1 MKNTTFKKTQLA
13 TSMALL
19 LGSTLAFST
28 YAQEVERPET
38 QTSETA
44 ASDNSVPNEVEVIQV
59 SGIRGSMI
67 RSMDLKRSSS
77 GVVDAISAE
86 ELGKFPDTNLAESL
100 QRITGVTISRSNGEG
115 SQITVRG
122 FGPEFNLVTLNGRQM
137 PGTGF
142 TRSFNLENLSS
153 EGVSTLELHKTA
165 RAENP
170 SGGLGATVNII
181 TMKPLSRPGQQAS
194 FSAKGIYDTSNVEGD
209 DVTPEIAGV
218 YSNTF
223 VDDMFGF
230 GVSFSHQERDFQQQA
245 ASVQGWVLQEN
256 ADLPDL
262 DAANVVD
269 NRTNITDA
277 AFFAKDMN
285 YSIND
290 VQRERSNGQVTFQFR
305 PVDNFTATVDY
316 TATRATTGTNTV
328 GWGIWNNFGSN
339 INAYELDA
347 NGTAVYADI
356 SGDDASFTA
365 SRNTTRVDAR
375 SLGVNLDW
383 ELNDDWFFTLDYHD
397 SYNETDNGYDEG
409 LGSSGQIILGSD
421 QLISKVFDY
430 REGEIPQVYVNW
442 NNGTNEINPGE
453 IDSNFSQ
460 FIYSPGRSDIEQLQL
475 DGTWF
480 NSAFD
485 IPLVKIDFGIA
496 RTEQSLTGFTAWS
509 GLRGGPGFNPSFTE
523 IFPDDMF
530 VRNDTSGFLDAFSG
544 GGASMNPGYYYTF
557 DFDEAIARQ
566 LAYLTADVVGESNAY
581 SIDPYFS
588 GDPSV
593 SNVEETTD
601 AIYVQTEWE
610 FEVSDYYVQVNAGLR
625 YEETEVPS
633 AAEVRVPT
641 QVNWVAASEW
651 ITQFEADL
659 QLQDFTG
666 EYDVLL
672 PMLDIKVDVT
682 DDVVARFSWGK
693 SITRAPIGLLQ
704 GGRSFS
710 GSPKIGSR
718 TATEGN
724 TSLLPYESTNL
735 DLSFEWY
742 YNEASYAS
750 VGLFKKSV
758 KNYIDYSASEET
770 FEGLNDI
777 YQGPRWNEA
786 VSALEAAGVQATD
799 SAIYGYF
806 VDNGYADADGVV
818 TPNAD
823 DPLITWRVTK
833 PRNLSDTRT
842 VEGIELAVQHTFGD
856 TGFGV
861 GANATLVDGDVK
873 YDPYDLSSEQ
883 NPLVG
888 ISDSANFQVFYEKE
902 GLSVKVTYAWRSDYV
917 VGIGQ
922 AQGSA
927 DNPATQFDTYG
938 QVDASVNYDVNENL
952 TVFLEGVNINDETE
966 QGYGRFE
973 EQFLF
978 ARQYGPR
985 YTFGARYTF

>member
-19 LGSTLAFST
+19 MGASIALPT
-28 YAQEVERPET
+28 YAQEADAELQPEG
-38 QTSETA
+38 
-44 ASDNSVPNEVEVIQV
+44 EVEVIQV

-86 ELGKFPDTNLAESL
+86 ELGKFPDTNLAEAL

-153 EGVSTLELHKTA
+153 EGVNTLELHKTA

-181 TMKPLSRPGQQAS
+181 TMKPLARPGQQAS

-223 VDDMFGF
+223 ADDRFGF
-230 GVSFSHQERDFQQQA
+230 GVSFSHQERDFQQQSA
-245 ASVQGWVLQEN
+245 NIQGWVLQEN
-256 ADLPDL
+256 AELPDL
-262 DAANVVD
+262 DAANVID

-277 AFFAKDMN
+277 AFFPKDMN

-305 PVDNFTATVDY
+305 PVDNFTATLDY
-316 TATRATTGTNTV
+316 TATRAITGTNTV

-339 INAYELDA
+339 INAYELDE

-383 ELNDDWFFTLDYHD
+383 ELNDDWHFTLDYHD
-397 SYNETDNGYDEG
+397 SYNEIDNGYDEG

-421 QLISKVFDY
+421 QLSSKVYDF

-442 NNGTNEINPGE
+442 NNGTNEILPSE

-475 DGTWF
+475 DGTWY
-480 NSAFD
+480 NSAFN

-496 RTEQSLTGFTAWS
+496 RTEQALTGFEAWS
-509 GLRGGPGFNPSFTE
+509 GLRGGPGFNPSYTE
-523 IFPDDMF
+523 IFPDSMF
-530 VRNDTSGFLDAFSG
+530 VRHDTDGFLDAFDG
-544 GGASMNPGYYYTF
+544 GGADMNPGYYYTF

-566 LAYLTADVVGESNAY
+566 LAYLTADVVGESNVY
-581 SIDPYFS
+581 STDPYFS

-593 SNVEETTD
+593 SNVEEVTN
-601 AIYVQTEWE
+601 AVYVQTEWD
-610 FEVSDYYVQVNAGLR
+610 FDYKGYYIQVNAGVR

-641 QVNWVAASEW
+641 QVNWVSASEW
-651 ITQFEADL
+651 VTDFEDDL
-659 QLQDFTG
+659 QLLDFTG
-666 EYDVLL
+666 EYSVAL
-672 PMLDIKVDVT
+672 PMFDVKVDLT
-682 DDVVARFSWGK
+682 DDIVARFSWGK

-704 GGRSFS
+704 GGLSFS
-710 GSPKIGSR
+710 GSPKIGAR
-718 TATEGN
+718 TASAGN
-724 TSLLPYESTNL
+724 TSLLPYLSDNL

-742 YNEASYAS
+742 YDEASYAS
-750 VGLFKKSV
+750 LGLFRKSV
-758 KNYIDYSASEET
+758 KNYISYTSVQET
-770 FEGLNDI
+770 YEGLHDI

-786 VSALEAAGVQATD
+786 VSALEADGVQATD
-799 SAIYGYF
+799 SAIYDYF
-806 VDNGYADADGVV
+806 VQNGYADENGVV
-818 TPNAD
+818 SPTSD
-823 DPLITWRVTK
+823 DPLIEWRVTQ
-833 PRNLSDTRT
+833 PRNLSDKRT
-842 VEGIELAVQHTFGD
+842 VEGLEIAVQHTFGD

-861 GANATLVDGDVK
+861 GANATIVDGDVN
-873 YDPYDLSSEQ
+873 YDPYDLTAEQ
-883 NPLVG
+883 NPIVG
-888 ISDSANFQVFYEKE
+888 ISDSANFQVFYEKN
-902 GLSVKVTYAWRSDYV
+902 GLSVKVTYAWRDQYL
-917 VGIGQ
+917 VGMGQ
-922 AQGSA
+922 AQGSE

-966 QGYGRFE
+966 RGFGRFE

>member
-19 LGSTLAFST
+19 MGSSLALPT
-28 YAQEVERPET
+28 YAQEADAELQPEG
-38 QTSETA
+38 
-44 ASDNSVPNEVEVIQV
+44 EVEVIQV

-86 ELGKFPDTNLAESL
+86 ELGKFPDTNLAEAL

-153 EGVSTLELHKTA
+153 EGVNTLELHKTA

-181 TMKPLSRPGQQAS
+181 TMKPLARPGQQAS

-223 VDDMFGF
+223 ADDRFGF
-230 GVSFSHQERDFQQQA
+230 GVSFSHQERDFQQQSA
-245 ASVQGWVLQEN
+245 NIQGWVLQEN
-256 ADLPDL
+256 AELPDL
-262 DAANVVD
+262 DAANVID

-277 AFFAKDMN
+277 AFFPKDMN

-305 PVDNFTATVDY
+305 PVDNFTATLDY
-316 TATRATTGTNTV
+316 TATRAITGTNTV

-339 INAYELDA
+339 INAYELDE

-383 ELNDDWFFTLDYHD
+383 ELNDDWHFTLDYHD

-421 QLISKVFDY
+421 QLSSKVYDF
-430 REGEIPQVYVNW
+430 REGEIPQVYVNL
-442 NNGTNEINPGE
+442 NNGTNEILPSE

-485 IPLVKIDFGIA
+485 IPLVKVDFGVA
-496 RTEQSLTGFTAWS
+496 RTEQALTGFTAWS
-509 GLRGGPGFNPSFTE
+509 GLRGGPGFNPSYTE
-523 IFPDDMF
+523 IFPDSMF
-530 VRNDTSGFLDAFSG
+530 VRHDTDGFLDAFDG
-544 GGASMNPGYYYTF
+544 GGADMNPGYYYTF

-566 LAYLTADVVGESNAY
+566 LAYLTADVVGESNVY
-581 SIDPYFS
+581 STDPYFS

-593 SNVEETTD
+593 SNVEEVTN
-601 AIYVQTEWE
+601 AVYVQTEWD
-610 FEVSDYYVQVNAGLR
+610 FDYKGYYIQVNAGVR

-641 QVNWVAASEW
+641 QVNWVSASEW
-651 ITQFEADL
+651 VTDFEDDL
-659 QLQDFTG
+659 QLLDFTG
-666 EYDVLL
+666 EYSIAL
-672 PMLDIKVDVT
+672 PMFDVKVDLT
-682 DDVVARFSWGK
+682 DDIVARFSWGK

-704 GGRSFS
+704 GGLSFS
-710 GSPKIGSR
+710 GSPKIGAR
-718 TATEGN
+718 TASAGN
-724 TSLLPYESTNL
+724 TSLLPYLSDNL

-742 YNEASYAS
+742 YDEASYAS
-750 VGLFKKSV
+750 LGLFRKSV
-758 KNYIDYSASEET
+758 KNYISYTSVQET
-770 FEGLNDI
+770 YEGLHDI

-786 VSALEAAGVQATD
+786 VSALEADGVQATD
-799 SAIYGYF
+799 SAIYDYF
-806 VDNGYADADGVV
+806 VQNGYADENGVV
-818 TPNAD
+818 SPTSD
-823 DPLITWRVTK
+823 DPLIEWRVTQ
-833 PRNLSDTRT
+833 PRNLSDKRT
-842 VEGIELAVQHTFGD
+842 VEGLEIAVQHTFGD

-861 GANATLVDGDVK
+861 GANATIVDGDVN
-873 YDPYDLSSEQ
+873 YDPYDLTAEQ
-883 NPLVG
+883 NPIVG
-888 ISDSANFQVFYEKE
+888 ISDSANFQVFYEKN
-902 GLSVKVTYAWRSDYV
+902 GLSVKVTYAWRDQYL
-917 VGIGQ
+917 VGMGQ
-922 AQGSA
+922 AQGSE

-966 QGYGRFE
+966 RGFGRFE

-985 YTFGARYTF
+985 YTLGARYTF

>member
-19 LGSTLAFST
+19 LGSTLAMPS
-28 YAQEVERPET
+28 YAQEA
-38 QTSETA
+38 ETA
-44 ASDNSVPNEVEVIQV
+44 MPEEGDVEVIQV

-86 ELGKFPDTNLAESL
+86 ELGKFPDTNLAEAL
-100 QRITGVTISRSNGEG
+100 QRITGVTISRNNGEG
-115 SQITVRG
+115 NEITVRG

-142 TRSFNLENLSS
+142 TRSFNLSNLSS
-153 EGVSTLELHKTA
+153 EGVNTLELQKTA

-181 TMKPLSRPGQQAS
+181 TMKPLAQSGQQAS
-194 FSAKGIYDTSNVEGD
+194 FSVKGIYDTSNEEGD

-223 VDDMFGF
+223 ADDMFGF

-245 ASVQGWVLQEN
+245 ANIQGWQLQEN
-256 ADLPDL
+256 DALPEL
-262 DAANVVD
+262 DAENVVD
-269 NRTNITDA
+269 NRSNITNA
-277 AFFAKDMN
+277 AFFPKDMN
-285 YSIND
+285 YSISD
-290 VQRERSNGQVTFQFR
+290 VQRERSNAQVTFQFR
-305 PVDNFTATVDY
+305 PIDDFTATVDY
-316 TATRATTGTNTV
+316 TASRATTGTNTV
-328 GWGIWNNFGSN
+328 GWGIWNNFGAN
-339 INAYELDA
+339 INEYELDA

-356 SGDDASFTA
+356 SGDDGSFTA

-375 SLGVNLDW
+375 SIGINLDW
-383 ELNDDWFFTLDYHD
+383 TVSDDWHFAVDYHD
-397 SYNETDNGYDEG
+397 SYNEIDNGYDEG
-409 LGSSGQIILGSD
+409 LGSSGQIILGSN
-421 QLISKVFDY
+421 QLQSKVYDY
-430 REGEIPQVYVNW
+430 REGDIPQVFVNW
-442 NNGTNEINPGE
+442 NNGTNEIAPGE

-460 FIYSPGRSDIEQLQL
+460 FIYSPGRSDIEQFQL
-475 DGTWF
+475 DGTWY

-485 IPLVKIDFGIA
+485 IPLMKVDFGVA
-496 RTEQSLTGFTAWS
+496 RTEQALSGFTAWS
-509 GLRGGPGFNPSFTE
+509 GLRGGPGFNPSFTQ
-523 IFPDDMF
+523 IFPDSMF
-530 VRNDTSGFLDAFSG
+530 VRNDTSGFLDAFSS
-544 GGASMNPGYYYTF
+544 GGANMNPGYYYTY

-566 LAYLTADVVGESNAY
+566 LAFITADVVGEANAY
-581 SIDPYFS
+581 STDPYYM
-588 GDPSV
+588 GAPAV
-593 SNVEETTD
+593 SNVEEITD
-601 AIYVQTEWE
+601 SIYVQTEWD
-610 FEVSDYYVQVNAGLR
+610 FEIGDYYVQINAGVR

-633 AAEVRVPT
+633 SAEVRVPQ

-651 ITQFEADL
+651 ITQFEDGL
-659 QLQDFTG
+659 QVQDFTG

-672 PMLDIKVDVT
+672 PMFDVKVDVT

-704 GGRSFS
+704 GGLAFS

-718 TATEGN
+718 TASAGN
-724 TSLLPYESTNL
+724 TSLLPFESSNL

-742 YNEASYAS
+742 YDEASYAS
-750 VGLFKKSV
+750 VGLFRKSV
-758 KNYIDYSASEET
+758 ENYITTTGQDRQ

-777 YQGPRWNEA
+777 YLGPRWNEA
-786 VSALEAAGVQATD
+786 VNALEAAGTQATD

-806 VDNGYADADGVV
+806 VDNGFADENGVV

-823 DPLITWRVTK
+823 DPLITWRTTQ
-833 PRNLSDTRT
+833 PGNSSDAKT
-842 VEGIELAVQHTFGD
+842 VEGIELAVQHTFGE
-856 TGFGV
+856 TGFGF
-861 GANATLVDGDVK
+861 GANATLVDGDVE
-873 YDPYDLSSEQ
+873 YDPYNLEEQ
-883 NPLVG
+883 DPLVG
-888 ISDSANFQVFYEKE
+888 ISDSANFQVFYEKN

-922 AQGSA
+922 AQGSS
-927 DNPATQFDTYG
+927 DNPATQFDTYA
-938 QVDASVNYDVNENL
+938 QVDASINYDVDEHL
-952 TVFLEGVNINDETE
+952 TVFLEGININDETE
-966 QGYGRFE
+966 RGFGRFE

-985 YTFGARYTF
+985 YTLGARYTF

>member
-19 LGSTLAFST
+19 MGASIALPT
-28 YAQEVERPET
+28 YAQEADAELQPEG
-38 QTSETA
+38 
-44 ASDNSVPNEVEVIQV
+44 EVEVIQV

-86 ELGKFPDTNLAESL
+86 ELGKFPDTNLAEAL

-153 EGVSTLELHKTA
+153 EGVNTLELHKTA

-181 TMKPLSRPGQQAS
+181 TMKPLARPGQQAS

-223 VDDMFGF
+223 ADDRFGF
-230 GVSFSHQERDFQQQA
+230 GVSFSHQERDFQQQSA
-245 ASVQGWVLQEN
+245 NIQGWVLQEN
-256 ADLPDL
+256 AELPDL
-262 DAANVVD
+262 DAANVID

-277 AFFAKDMN
+277 AFFPKDMN

-305 PVDNFTATVDY
+305 PVDNFTATLDY
-316 TATRATTGTNTV
+316 TATRAITGTNTV

-339 INAYELDA
+339 INAYELDE

-383 ELNDDWFFTLDYHD
+383 ELNDDWHFTLDYHD

-421 QLISKVFDY
+421 QLSSKVYDF

-442 NNGTNEINPGE
+442 NNGTNEILPSE

-475 DGTWF
+475 DGTWY
-480 NSAFD
+480 NSAFN

-496 RTEQSLTGFTAWS
+496 RTEQALTGFEAWS
-509 GLRGGPGFNPSFTE
+509 GLRGGPGFNPSYTE
-523 IFPDDMF
+523 IFPDSMF
-530 VRNDTSGFLDAFSG
+530 VRHDTDGFLDAFDG
-544 GGASMNPGYYYTF
+544 GGADMNPGYYYTF

-566 LAYLTADVVGESNAY
+566 LAYLTADVVGESNVY
-581 SIDPYFS
+581 STDPYFS

-593 SNVEETTD
+593 SNVEEVTN
-601 AIYVQTEWE
+601 AVYVQTEWD
-610 FEVSDYYVQVNAGLR
+610 FDYKGYYIQVNAGVR

-641 QVNWVAASEW
+641 QVNWVSASEW
-651 ITQFEADL
+651 VTDFEDDL
-659 QLQDFTG
+659 QLLDFTG
-666 EYDVLL
+666 EYSVAL
-672 PMLDIKVDVT
+672 PMFDVKVDLT
-682 DDVVARFSWGK
+682 DDIVARFAWGK

-704 GGRSFS
+704 GGLSFS
-710 GSPKIGSR
+710 GSPKIGAR
-718 TATEGN
+718 TASAGN
-724 TSLLPYESTNL
+724 TSLLPYLSDNL

-742 YNEASYAS
+742 YDEASYAS
-750 VGLFKKSV
+750 LGLFRKSV
-758 KNYIDYSASEET
+758 KNYISYTSVQET
-770 FEGLNDI
+770 YEGLHDI

-786 VSALEAAGVQATD
+786 VSALEADGVQATD
-799 SAIYGYF
+799 SAIYDYF
-806 VDNGYADADGVV
+806 VQNGYADENGVV
-818 TPNAD
+818 SPTSD
-823 DPLITWRVTK
+823 DPLIEWRVTQ
-833 PRNLSDTRT
+833 PRNLSDKRT
-842 VEGIELAVQHTFGD
+842 VEGLEIAVQHTFGD

-861 GANATLVDGDVK
+861 GANATIVDGDVN
-873 YDPYDLSSEQ
+873 YDPYNLTAEQ
-883 NPLVG
+883 NPIVG
-888 ISDSANFQVFYEKE
+888 ISDSANFQVFYEKN
-902 GLSVKVTYAWRSDYV
+902 GLSVKVTYAWRDQYL
-917 VGIGQ
+917 VGMGQ
-922 AQGSA
+922 AQGSE

-966 QGYGRFE
+966 RGFGRFE

>member
-1 MKNTTFKKTQLA
+1 
-13 TSMALL
+13 
-19 LGSTLAFST
+19 
-28 YAQEVERPET
+28 
-38 QTSETA
+38 
-44 ASDNSVPNEVEVIQV
+44 
-59 SGIRGSMI
+59 
-67 RSMDLKRSSS
+67 
-77 GVVDAISAE
+77 
-86 ELGKFPDTNLAESL
+86 
-100 QRITGVTISRSNGEG
+100 
-115 SQITVRG
+115 
-122 FGPEFNLVTLNGRQM
+122 
-137 PGTGF
+137 
-142 TRSFNLENLSS
+142 
-153 EGVSTLELHKTA
+153 
-165 RAENP
+165 
-170 SGGLGATVNII
+170 
-181 TMKPLSRPGQQAS
+181 
-194 FSAKGIYDTSNVEGD
+194 
-209 DVTPEIAGV
+209 
-218 YSNTF
+218 
-223 VDDMFGF
+223 
-230 GVSFSHQERDFQQQA
+230 
-245 ASVQGWVLQEN
+245 
-256 ADLPDL
+256 
-262 DAANVVD
+262 
-269 NRTNITDA
+269 
-277 AFFAKDMN
+277 
-285 YSIND
+285 
-290 VQRERSNGQVTFQFR
+290 
-305 PVDNFTATVDY
+305 
-316 TATRATTGTNTV
+316 
-328 GWGIWNNFGSN
+328 
-339 INAYELDA
+339 
-347 NGTAVYADI
+347 
-356 SGDDASFTA
+356 
-365 SRNTTRVDAR
+365 
-375 SLGVNLDW
+375 
-383 ELNDDWFFTLDYHD
+383 
-397 SYNETDNGYDEG
+397 
-409 LGSSGQIILGSD
+409 
-421 QLISKVFDY
+421 
-430 REGEIPQVYVNW
+430 
-442 NNGTNEINPGE
+442 
-453 IDSNFSQ
+453 
-460 FIYSPGRSDIEQLQL
+460 
-475 DGTWF
+475 
-480 NSAFD
+480 
-485 IPLVKIDFGIA
+485 
-496 RTEQSLTGFTAWS
+496 
-509 GLRGGPGFNPSFTE
+509 
-523 IFPDDMF
+523 
-530 VRNDTSGFLDAFSG
+530 
-544 GGASMNPGYYYTF
+544 
-557 DFDEAIARQ
+557 
-566 LAYLTADVVGESNAY
+566 
-581 SIDPYFS
+581 
-588 GDPSV
+588 V

-601 AIYVQTEWE
+601 SIYVQSEWE

-682 DDVVARFSWGK
+682 DDIVARFSWGK

-710 GSPKIGSR
+710 GSPKIGAR
-718 TATEGN
+718 TVSEGN

-742 YNEASYAS
+742 YDEASYAS
-750 VGLFKKSV
+750 LGLFRKSV

>member
-19 LGSTLAFST
+19 MGSTLAIPS

-38 QTSETA
+38 QTTEA
-44 ASDNSVPNEVEVIQV
+44 AVSDNSVPSEVEVIQV

-67 RSMDLKRSSS
+67 RSMDVKRSSS

-181 TMKPLSRPGQQAS
+181 TMKPLARPGQQAS
-194 FSAKGIYDTSNVEGD
+194 FSVKGIHDTSNVEGD

-223 VDDMFGF
+223 ADDMFGF

-262 DAANVVD
+262 DAANVID

-277 AFFAKDMN
+277 AFFPKDMN

-356 SGDDASFTA
+356 SGDDGSYTA
-365 SRNTTRVDAR
+365 SRDTTRVDAR
-375 SLGVNLDW
+375 SFGVNLDW
-383 ELNDDWFFTLDYHD
+383 EMNDDWFFTLDYHD

-409 LGSSGQIILGSD
+409 LGSAGQVILGSN
-421 QLISKVFDY
+421 QLSSKVYDY
-430 REGEIPQVYVNW
+430 REGEIPQVYINW

-460 FIYSPGRSDIEQLQL
+460 FIYSPGRSDIEQLQI

-496 RTEQSLTGFTAWS
+496 RTEQALSGFTAWS
-509 GLRGGPGFNPSFTE
+509 GLRGGPGFSPSFTE

-588 GDPSV
+588 GAPSV

-601 AIYVQTEWE
+601 SIYVQSEWE

-666 EYDVLL
+666 KYDILL
-672 PMLDIKVDVT
+672 PMLDVKVDVT

-693 SITRAPIGLLQ
+693 SITRAPIGELQ
-704 GGRSFS
+704 GGRAFS

-718 TATEGN
+718 TVSEGN
-724 TSLLPYESTNL
+724 TSLLPYESTNI

-742 YNEASYAS
+742 YDEASYAS

-758 KNYIDYSASEET
+758 KNYIAYSAQEET

-833 PRNLSDTRT
+833 PRNLSDTRS
-842 VEGIELAVQHTFGD
+842 VEGVELAVQHTFGD

-861 GANATLVDGDVK
+861 GANATFVDGDVK
-873 YDPYDLSSEQ
+873 YDPYDLSAEQ
-883 NPLVG
+883 NPLAG
-888 ISDSANFQVFYEKE
+888 ISDSANFQVFYEKD
-902 GLSVKVTYAWRSDYV
+902 GLSVKVTYAWRSDYL
-917 VGIGQ
+917 VGMGQ
-922 AQGSA
+922 DQGSA

-985 YTFGARYTF
+985 YTFGARYSF

>member
-19 LGSTLAFST
+19 MGSSLALPT
-28 YAQEVERPET
+28 YAQEADAELQPEG
-38 QTSETA
+38 
-44 ASDNSVPNEVEVIQV
+44 EVEVIQV

-86 ELGKFPDTNLAESL
+86 ELGKFPDTNLAEAL

-153 EGVSTLELHKTA
+153 EGVNTLELHKTA

-181 TMKPLSRPGQQAS
+181 TMKPLARPGQQAS

-223 VDDMFGF
+223 ADDRFGF
-230 GVSFSHQERDFQQQA
+230 GVSFSHQERDFQQQSA
-245 ASVQGWVLQEN
+245 NIQGWVLQEN
-256 ADLPDL
+256 AELPDL
-262 DAANVVD
+262 DAANVID

-277 AFFAKDMN
+277 AFFPKDMN

-305 PVDNFTATVDY
+305 PADNFTATLDY
-316 TATRATTGTNTV
+316 TATRAITGTNTV

-339 INAYELDA
+339 INAYELDE

-383 ELNDDWFFTLDYHD
+383 ELNDDWHFTLDYHD
-397 SYNETDNGYDEG
+397 SYNEIDNGYDEG

-421 QLISKVFDY
+421 QLSSKVYDF

-442 NNGTNEINPGE
+442 NNGTNEILPSE

-475 DGTWF
+475 DGTWY

-496 RTEQSLTGFTAWS
+496 RTEQALTGFEAWS
-509 GLRGGPGFNPSFTE
+509 GLRGGPGFNPSYTE
-523 IFPDDMF
+523 IFPDSMF
-530 VRNDTSGFLDAFSG
+530 VRHDTDGFLDAFDG
-544 GGASMNPGYYYTF
+544 GGADMNPGYYYTF

-566 LAYLTADVVGESNAY
+566 LAYLTADVVGESNVY
-581 SIDPYFS
+581 STDPYFS

-593 SNVEETTD
+593 SNVEEVTN
-601 AIYVQTEWE
+601 AVYVQTEWD
-610 FEVSDYYVQVNAGLR
+610 FDYKGYYIQVNAGVR

-641 QVNWVAASEW
+641 QVNWVSASEW
-651 ITQFEADL
+651 VTDFEDDL
-659 QLQDFTG
+659 QLLDFTG
-666 EYDVLL
+666 EYSIAL
-672 PMLDIKVDVT
+672 PMFDVKVDLT
-682 DDVVARFSWGK
+682 DDIVARFSWGK

-704 GGRSFS
+704 GGLSFS
-710 GSPKIGSR
+710 GSPKIGAR
-718 TATEGN
+718 TASAGN
-724 TSLLPYESTNL
+724 TSLLPYLSDNL

-742 YNEASYAS
+742 YDEASYAS
-750 VGLFKKSV
+750 LGLFRKSV
-758 KNYIDYSASEET
+758 KNYISYTSVQET
-770 FEGLNDI
+770 YEGLHDI

-786 VSALEAAGVQATD
+786 VSALEADGVQATD
-799 SAIYGYF
+799 SAIYDYF
-806 VDNGYADADGVV
+806 VQNGYADENGVV
-818 TPNAD
+818 SPTSD
-823 DPLITWRVTK
+823 DPLIEWRVTQ
-833 PRNLSDTRT
+833 PRNLSDKRT
-842 VEGIELAVQHTFGD
+842 VEGLEIAVQHTFGD

-861 GANATLVDGDVK
+861 GANATIVDGDVN
-873 YDPYDLSSEQ
+873 YDPYDLTAEQ
-883 NPLVG
+883 NPIVG
-888 ISDSANFQVFYEKE
+888 ISDSANFQVFYEKN
-902 GLSVKVTYAWRSDYV
+902 GLSVKVTYAWRDQYL
-917 VGIGQ
+917 VGMGQ
-922 AQGSA
+922 AQGSE

-966 QGYGRFE
+966 RGFGRFE

>member
-19 LGSTLAFST
+19 MGSSLALPT
-28 YAQEVERPET
+28 YAQEADAELQPEG
-38 QTSETA
+38 
-44 ASDNSVPNEVEVIQV
+44 EVEVIQV

-86 ELGKFPDTNLAESL
+86 ELGKFPDTNLAEAL

-153 EGVSTLELHKTA
+153 EGVNTLELHKTA

-181 TMKPLSRPGQQAS
+181 TMKPLARPGQQAS

-223 VDDMFGF
+223 ADDRFGF
-230 GVSFSHQERDFQQQA
+230 GVSFSHQERDFQQQSA
-245 ASVQGWVLQEN
+245 NIQGWVLQEN
-256 ADLPDL
+256 AELPDL
-262 DAANVVD
+262 DAANVID

-277 AFFAKDMN
+277 AFFPKDMN

-305 PVDNFTATVDY
+305 PVDNFTATLDY
-316 TATRATTGTNTV
+316 TATRAITGTNTV

-339 INAYELDA
+339 INAYELDE

-383 ELNDDWFFTLDYHD
+383 ELNDDWHFTLDYHD

-421 QLISKVFDY
+421 QLSSKVYDF

-442 NNGTNEINPGE
+442 NNGTNEILPSE

-475 DGTWF
+475 DGTWY
-480 NSAFD
+480 NSAFN

-496 RTEQSLTGFTAWS
+496 RTEQALTGFEAWS
-509 GLRGGPGFNPSFTE
+509 GLRGGPGFNPSYTE
-523 IFPDDMF
+523 IFPDSMF
-530 VRNDTSGFLDAFSG
+530 VRHDTDGFLDAFDG
-544 GGASMNPGYYYTF
+544 GGADMNPGYYYTF

-566 LAYLTADVVGESNAY
+566 LAYLTADVVGESNVY
-581 SIDPYFS
+581 STDPYFS

-593 SNVEETTD
+593 SNVEEVTN
-601 AIYVQTEWE
+601 AVYVQTEWD
-610 FEVSDYYVQVNAGLR
+610 FDYKGYYIQVNAGVR

-641 QVNWVAASEW
+641 QVNWVSASEW
-651 ITQFEADL
+651 VTDFEDDL
-659 QLQDFTG
+659 QLLDFTG
-666 EYDVLL
+666 EYSVAL
-672 PMLDIKVDVT
+672 PMFDVKVDLT
-682 DDVVARFSWGK
+682 DDIVARFSWGK

-704 GGRSFS
+704 GGLSFS
-710 GSPKIGSR
+710 GSPKIGAR
-718 TATEGN
+718 TASAGN
-724 TSLLPYESTNL
+724 TSLLPYLSDNL

-742 YNEASYAS
+742 YDEASYAS
-750 VGLFKKSV
+750 LGLFRKSV
-758 KNYIDYSASEET
+758 KNYISYTSVQET
-770 FEGLNDI
+770 YEGLHDI
-777 YQGPRWNEA
+777 YQGPRWNAA
-786 VSALEAAGVQATD
+786 VSALEADGVQATD
-799 SAIYGYF
+799 SAIYDYF
-806 VDNGYADADGVV
+806 VANGYADENGVV
-818 TPNAD
+818 SPTSD
-823 DPLITWRVTK
+823 DPLIEWRVTQ
-833 PRNLSDTRT
+833 PRNLSDKRT
-842 VEGIELAVQHTFGD
+842 VEGLEIAVQHTFGD

-861 GANATLVDGDVK
+861 GANATIVDGDVN
-873 YDPYDLSSEQ
+873 YDPYNLTAEQ
-883 NPLVG
+883 NPIVG
-888 ISDSANFQVFYEKE
+888 ISDSANFQVFYEKN
-902 GLSVKVTYAWRSDYV
+902 GLSVKVTYAWRDQYL
-917 VGIGQ
+917 VGMGQ
-922 AQGSA
+922 AQGSE

-966 QGYGRFE
+966 RGFGRFE

>member
-19 LGSTLAFST
+19 MGSSLALPT
-28 YAQEVERPET
+28 YAQEADAELQPEG
-38 QTSETA
+38 
-44 ASDNSVPNEVEVIQV
+44 EVEVIQV

-86 ELGKFPDTNLAESL
+86 ELGKFPDTNLAEAL

-153 EGVSTLELHKTA
+153 EGVNTLELHKTA

-181 TMKPLSRPGQQAS
+181 TMKPLARPGQQAS

-223 VDDMFGF
+223 ADDRFGF
-230 GVSFSHQERDFQQQA
+230 GVSFSHQERDFQQQSA
-245 ASVQGWVLQEN
+245 NIQGWVLQEN
-256 ADLPDL
+256 AELPDL
-262 DAANVVD
+262 DAANVID

-277 AFFAKDMN
+277 AFFPKDMN

-305 PVDNFTATVDY
+305 PVDNFTATLDY
-316 TATRATTGTNTV
+316 TATRAITGTNTV

-339 INAYELDA
+339 INAYELDE

-383 ELNDDWFFTLDYHD
+383 ELNDDWHFTLDYHD
-397 SYNETDNGYDEG
+397 SYNEIDNGYDEG

-421 QLISKVFDY
+421 QLSSKVYDF

-442 NNGTNEINPGE
+442 NNGTNEILPSE

-475 DGTWF
+475 DGTWY

-496 RTEQSLTGFTAWS
+496 RTEQALTGFEAWS
-509 GLRGGPGFNPSFTE
+509 GLRGGPGFNPSYTE
-523 IFPDDMF
+523 IFPDSMF
-530 VRNDTSGFLDAFSG
+530 VRHDTDGFLDAFDG
-544 GGASMNPGYYYTF
+544 GGADMNPGYYYTF

-566 LAYLTADVVGESNAY
+566 LAYLTADVVGESNVY
-581 SIDPYFS
+581 STDPYFS

-593 SNVEETTD
+593 SNVEEVTN
-601 AIYVQTEWE
+601 AVYVQTEWD
-610 FEVSDYYVQVNAGLR
+610 FDYKGYYIQVNAGVR

-641 QVNWVAASEW
+641 QVNWVSASEW
-651 ITQFEADL
+651 VTDFEDDL
-659 QLQDFTG
+659 QLLDFTG
-666 EYDVLL
+666 EYSIAL
-672 PMLDIKVDVT
+672 PMFDVKVDLT
-682 DDVVARFSWGK
+682 DDIVARFSWGK

-704 GGRSFS
+704 GGLSFS
-710 GSPKIGSR
+710 GSPKIGAR
-718 TATEGN
+718 TASAGN
-724 TSLLPYESTNL
+724 TSLLPYLSDNL

-742 YNEASYAS
+742 YDEASYAS
-750 VGLFKKSV
+750 LGLFRKSV
-758 KNYIDYSASEET
+758 KNYISYTSVQET
-770 FEGLNDI
+770 YEGLHDI

-786 VSALEAAGVQATD
+786 VSALEADGVQATD
-799 SAIYGYF
+799 SAIYDYF
-806 VDNGYADADGVV
+806 VANGYADENGVV
-818 TPNAD
+818 SPTSD
-823 DPLITWRVTK
+823 DPLIEWRMTQ
-833 PRNLSDTRT
+833 PRNLSDKRT
-842 VEGIELAVQHTFGD
+842 VEGLEIAVQHTFGD

-861 GANATLVDGDVK
+861 GANATIVDGDVN
-873 YDPYDLSSEQ
+873 YDPYDLTAEQ
-883 NPLVG
+883 NPIVG
-888 ISDSANFQVFYEKE
+888 ISDSANFQVFYEKN
-902 GLSVKVTYAWRSDYV
+902 GLSVKVTYAWRDQYL
-917 VGIGQ
+917 VGMGQ
-922 AQGSA
+922 AQGSE

-966 QGYGRFE
+966 RGFGRFE

>member
-19 LGSTLAFST
+19 LGSTLAMPS
-28 YAQEVERPET
+28 YAQETEAATPE
-38 QTSETA
+38 EG
-44 ASDNSVPNEVEVIQV
+44 EVEVIQV

-86 ELGKFPDTNLAESL
+86 ELGKFPDTNLAEAL
-100 QRITGVTISRSNGEG
+100 QRITGVTISRNNGEG
-115 SQITVRG
+115 NEITVRG

-142 TRSFNLENLSS
+142 TRSFNLSNLSS
-153 EGVSTLELHKTA
+153 EGVNTLELQKTA

-181 TMKPLSRPGQQAS
+181 TMKPLAQSGQQAS
-194 FSAKGIYDTSNVEGD
+194 FSVKGIYDTSNEEGD

-223 VDDMFGF
+223 ADDMFGF

-245 ASVQGWVLQEN
+245 ANIQGWQLQEN
-256 ADLPDL
+256 DALPEL
-262 DAANVVD
+262 DAENVVD
-269 NRTNITDA
+269 NRTNITNA
-277 AFFAKDMN
+277 AFFPKDMN
-285 YSIND
+285 YGISD
-290 VQRERSNGQVTFQFR
+290 VQRERQNAQVTFQFR
-305 PVDNFTATVDY
+305 PIDDFTATVDY
-316 TATRATTGTNTV
+316 TASRATTGTNTV
-328 GWGIWNNFGSN
+328 GWGIWNNFGAN
-339 INAYELDA
+339 INEYELDA

-375 SLGVNLDW
+375 SIGINLDW
-383 ELNDDWFFTLDYHD
+383 TVNDDWHFAVDYHD
-397 SYNETDNGYDEG
+397 SYNEIDNGYDEG
-409 LGSSGQIILGSD
+409 LGSSGQIILGSN
-421 QLISKVFDY
+421 QLRSKVYDY
-430 REGEIPQVYVNW
+430 REGDIPQVFVNW
-442 NNGTNEINPGE
+442 NNGTNEVAPGE

-460 FIYSPGRSDIEQLQL
+460 FIYSPGRSDIEQFQL
-475 DGTWF
+475 DGTWY

-485 IPLVKIDFGIA
+485 IPLLKVDFGVA
-496 RTEQSLTGFTAWS
+496 RTEQALSGFTAWS
-509 GLRGGPGFNPSFTE
+509 GLRGGPGFSPSFTQ
-523 IFPDDMF
+523 IFPDSMF
-530 VRNDTSGFLDAFSG
+530 VRNDTSGFLDAFSS
-544 GGASMNPGYYYTF
+544 GGANMNPGYYYTY

-566 LAYLTADVVGESNAY
+566 LAFITSDVVGEANAY
-581 SIDPYFS
+581 STDPYYM
-588 GDPSV
+588 GAPAV
-593 SNVEETTD
+593 SNVEEITNS
-601 AIYVQTEWE
+601 IYVQTEWD
-610 FEVSDYYVQVNAGLR
+610 FEVGDYYVQINAGVR

-633 AAEVRVPT
+633 SAEVRVPE

-651 ITQFEADL
+651 ITQFEDGL
-659 QLQDFTG
+659 QVQDFTG
-666 EYDVLL
+666 EYEVLL
-672 PMLDIKVDVT
+672 PMFDVKVDVT

-704 GGRSFS
+704 GGLAFS

-718 TATEGN
+718 TASAGN
-724 TSLLPYESTNL
+724 TSLLPFESSNL

-742 YNEASYAS
+742 YDEASYAS
-750 VGLFKKSV
+750 VGLFRKSV
-758 KNYIDYSASEET
+758 ENYITTTGQDRQ

-777 YQGPRWNEA
+777 YLGPRWNEA
-786 VSALEAAGVQATD
+786 VNALEAAGTQATD

-806 VDNGYADADGVV
+806 VDNGFADENGVV

-823 DPLITWRVTK
+823 DPLITWRTTQ
-833 PRNLSDTRT
+833 PGNSSDAKT
-842 VEGIELAVQHTFGD
+842 VEGIELAVQHTFGE
-856 TGFGV
+856 TGFGF
-861 GANATLVDGDVK
+861 GANATLVDGDVE
-873 YDPYDLSSEQ
+873 YDPYNLEEQ
-883 NPLVG
+883 DPLVG
-888 ISDSANFQVFYEKE
+888 ISDSANFQVFYEKN

-922 AQGSA
+922 AQGSS
-927 DNPATQFDTYG
+927 DNPATQFDTYA
-938 QVDASVNYDVNENL
+938 QVDASINYDVDEHL
-952 TVFLEGVNINDETE
+952 TVFLEGININDETE
-966 QGYGRFE
+966 RGYGRFE

-985 YTFGARYTF
+985 YTLGARYTF

>member
-19 LGSTLAFST
+19 MGSSLALPT
-28 YAQEVERPET
+28 YAQEADAELQPEG
-38 QTSETA
+38 
-44 ASDNSVPNEVEVIQV
+44 EVEVIQV

-86 ELGKFPDTNLAESL
+86 ELGKFPDTNLAEAL

-153 EGVSTLELHKTA
+153 EGVNTLELHKTA

-181 TMKPLSRPGQQAS
+181 TMKPLARPGQQAS

-223 VDDMFGF
+223 ADDRFGF
-230 GVSFSHQERDFQQQA
+230 GVSFSHQERDFQQQSA
-245 ASVQGWVLQEN
+245 NIQGWVLQEN
-256 ADLPDL
+256 AELPDL
-262 DAANVVD
+262 DAANVID

-277 AFFAKDMN
+277 AFFPKDMN

-305 PVDNFTATVDY
+305 PVDNFTATLDY
-316 TATRATTGTNTV
+316 TATRAITGTNTV

-339 INAYELDA
+339 INAYELDE

-383 ELNDDWFFTLDYHD
+383 ELNDDWHFTLDYHD

-421 QLISKVFDY
+421 QLSSKVYDF

-442 NNGTNEINPGE
+442 NNGTNEILPSE

-475 DGTWF
+475 DGTWY

-496 RTEQSLTGFTAWS
+496 RTEQALTGFDAWS
-509 GLRGGPGFNPSFTE
+509 GLRGGPGFNPSYTE
-523 IFPDDMF
+523 IFPDSMF
-530 VRNDTSGFLDAFSG
+530 VRHDTDGFLDAFDG
-544 GGASMNPGYYYTF
+544 GGADMNPGYYYTF

-566 LAYLTADVVGESNAY
+566 LAYLTADVVGESNVY
-581 SIDPYFS
+581 STDPYFS

-593 SNVEETTD
+593 SNVEEVTN
-601 AIYVQTEWE
+601 AVYVQTEWD
-610 FEVSDYYVQVNAGLR
+610 FDYKGYYIQVNAGVR

-641 QVNWVAASEW
+641 QVNWVSASEW
-651 ITQFEADL
+651 VTDFEDDL
-659 QLQDFTG
+659 QLLDFTG
-666 EYDVLL
+666 EYSIAL
-672 PMLDIKVDVT
+672 PMFDVKVDLT
-682 DDVVARFSWGK
+682 DDIVARFSWGK

-704 GGRSFS
+704 GGLSFS
-710 GSPKIGSR
+710 GSPKIGAR
-718 TATEGN
+718 TASAGN
-724 TSLLPYESTNL
+724 TSLLPYLSDNL

-742 YNEASYAS
+742 YDEASYAS
-750 VGLFKKSV
+750 LGLFRKSV
-758 KNYIDYSASEET
+758 KNYISYTSVQET
-770 FEGLNDI
+770 YEGLHDI

-786 VSALEAAGVQATD
+786 VSALEADGVQATD
-799 SAIYGYF
+799 SAIYDYF
-806 VDNGYADADGVV
+806 VQNGYADENGVV
-818 TPNAD
+818 SPTSD
-823 DPLITWRVTK
+823 DPLIEWRVTQ
-833 PRNLSDTRT
+833 PRNLSDKRT
-842 VEGIELAVQHTFGD
+842 VEGLEIAVQHTFGD

-861 GANATLVDGDVK
+861 GANATIVDGDVN
-873 YDPYDLSSEQ
+873 YDPYDLTAEQ
-883 NPLVG
+883 NPIVG
-888 ISDSANFQVFYEKE
+888 ISDSANFQVFYEKN
-902 GLSVKVTYAWRSDYV
+902 GLSVKVTYAWRDQYL
-917 VGIGQ
+917 VGMGQ
-922 AQGSA
+922 AQGSE

-966 QGYGRFE
+966 RGFGRFE

>member
-19 LGSTLAFST
+19 MGSSLALPT
-28 YAQEVERPET
+28 YAQEADAELQPEG
-38 QTSETA
+38 
-44 ASDNSVPNEVEVIQV
+44 EVEVIQV

-86 ELGKFPDTNLAESL
+86 ELGKFPDTNLAEAL

-153 EGVSTLELHKTA
+153 EGVNTLELHKTA

-181 TMKPLSRPGQQAS
+181 PMKPLARPGQQAS

-223 VDDMFGF
+223 ADDRFGF
-230 GVSFSHQERDFQQQA
+230 GVSFSHQERDFQQQSA
-245 ASVQGWVLQEN
+245 NIQGWVLQEN
-256 ADLPDL
+256 AELPDL
-262 DAANVVD
+262 DAANVID

-277 AFFAKDMN
+277 AFFPKDMN

-305 PVDNFTATVDY
+305 PVDNFTATLDY
-316 TATRATTGTNTV
+316 TATRAITGTNTV

-339 INAYELDA
+339 INAYELDE

-383 ELNDDWFFTLDYHD
+383 ELNDDWHFTLDYHD

-421 QLISKVFDY
+421 QLSSKVYDF
-430 REGEIPQVYVNW
+430 REGEIPQVYVNL
-442 NNGTNEINPGE
+442 NNGTNEILPSE

-485 IPLVKIDFGIA
+485 IPLVKVDFGVA
-496 RTEQSLTGFTAWS
+496 RTEQALTGFTAWS
-509 GLRGGPGFNPSFTE
+509 GLRGGPGFNPSYTE
-523 IFPDDMF
+523 IFPDSMF
-530 VRNDTSGFLDAFSG
+530 VRHDTDGFLDAFDG
-544 GGASMNPGYYYTF
+544 GGADMNPGYYYTF

-566 LAYLTADVVGESNAY
+566 LAYLTADVVGESNVY
-581 SIDPYFS
+581 STDPYFS

-593 SNVEETTD
+593 SNVEEVTN
-601 AIYVQTEWE
+601 AVYVQTEWD
-610 FEVSDYYVQVNAGLR
+610 FDYKGYYIQVNAGVR

-641 QVNWVAASEW
+641 QVNWVSASEW
-651 ITQFEADL
+651 VTDFEDDL
-659 QLQDFTG
+659 QLLDFTG
-666 EYDVLL
+666 EYSIAL
-672 PMLDIKVDVT
+672 PMFDVKVDLT
-682 DDVVARFSWGK
+682 DDIVARFSWGK

-704 GGRSFS
+704 GGLSFS
-710 GSPKIGSR
+710 GSPKIGAR
-718 TATEGN
+718 TASAGN
-724 TSLLPYESTNL
+724 TSLLPYLSDNL

-742 YNEASYAS
+742 YDEASYAS
-750 VGLFKKSV
+750 LGLFRKSV
-758 KNYIDYSASEET
+758 KNYISYTSVQET
-770 FEGLNDI
+770 YEGLHDI

-786 VSALEAAGVQATD
+786 VSALEADGVQATD
-799 SAIYGYF
+799 SAIYDYF
-806 VDNGYADADGVV
+806 VQNGYADENGVV
-818 TPNAD
+818 SPTSD
-823 DPLITWRVTK
+823 DPLIEWRVTQ
-833 PRNLSDTRT
+833 PRNLSDKRT
-842 VEGIELAVQHTFGD
+842 VEGLEIAVQHTFGD

-861 GANATLVDGDVK
+861 GANATIVDGDVN
-873 YDPYDLSSEQ
+873 YDPYDLTAEQ
-883 NPLVG
+883 NPIVG
-888 ISDSANFQVFYEKE
+888 ISDSANFQVFYEKN
-902 GLSVKVTYAWRSDYV
+902 GLSVKVTYAWRDQYL
-917 VGIGQ
+917 VGMGQ
-922 AQGSA
+922 AQGSE

-966 QGYGRFE
+966 RGFGRFE

>member
-19 LGSTLAFST
+19 MGSSFALPT
-28 YAQEVERPET
+28 YAQEADAELQPEG
-38 QTSETA
+38 
-44 ASDNSVPNEVEVIQV
+44 EVEVIQV

-86 ELGKFPDTNLAESL
+86 ELGKFPDTNLAEAL

-153 EGVSTLELHKTA
+153 EGVNTLELHKTA

-181 TMKPLSRPGQQAS
+181 TMKPLARPGQQAS

-223 VDDMFGF
+223 ADDRFGF
-230 GVSFSHQERDFQQQA
+230 GVSFSHQERDFQQQSA
-245 ASVQGWVLQEN
+245 NIQGWVLQEN
-256 ADLPDL
+256 AELPDL
-262 DAANVVD
+262 DAANVID

-277 AFFAKDMN
+277 AFFPKDMN

-305 PVDNFTATVDY
+305 PVDNFTATLDY
-316 TATRATTGTNTV
+316 TATRAITGTNTV

-339 INAYELDA
+339 INAYELDE

-383 ELNDDWFFTLDYHD
+383 ELNDDWHFTLDYHD
-397 SYNETDNGYDEG
+397 SYNEIDNGYDEG

-421 QLISKVFDY
+421 QLSSKVYDF

-442 NNGTNEINPGE
+442 NNGTNEILPSE

-475 DGTWF
+475 DGTWY

-496 RTEQSLTGFTAWS
+496 RTEQALTGFEAWS
-509 GLRGGPGFNPSFTE
+509 GLRGGPGFNPSYTE
-523 IFPDDMF
+523 IFPDSMF
-530 VRNDTSGFLDAFSG
+530 VRHDTDGFLDAFDG
-544 GGASMNPGYYYTF
+544 GGADMNPGYYYTF

-566 LAYLTADVVGESNAY
+566 LAYLTADVVGESNVY
-581 SIDPYFS
+581 STDPYFS

-593 SNVEETTD
+593 SNVEEVTN
-601 AIYVQTEWE
+601 AVYVQTEWD
-610 FEVSDYYVQVNAGLR
+610 FDYKGYYIQVNAGVR

-641 QVNWVAASEW
+641 QVNWVSASEW
-651 ITQFEADL
+651 VTDFEDDL
-659 QLQDFTG
+659 QLLDFTG
-666 EYDVLL
+666 EYSIAL
-672 PMLDIKVDVT
+672 PMFDVKVDLT
-682 DDVVARFSWGK
+682 DDIVARFSWGK

-704 GGRSFS
+704 GGLSFS
-710 GSPKIGSR
+710 GSPKIGAR
-718 TATEGN
+718 TASAGN
-724 TSLLPYESTNL
+724 TSLLPYLSDNL

-742 YNEASYAS
+742 YDEASYAS
-750 VGLFKKSV
+750 LGLFRKSV
-758 KNYIDYSASEET
+758 KNYISYTSVQET
-770 FEGLNDI
+770 YEGLHDI

-786 VSALEAAGVQATD
+786 VSALEADGVQATD
-799 SAIYGYF
+799 SAIYDYF
-806 VDNGYADADGVV
+806 VQNGYADENGVV
-818 TPNAD
+818 SPTSD
-823 DPLITWRVTK
+823 DPLIEWRVTQ
-833 PRNLSDTRT
+833 PRNLSDKRT
-842 VEGIELAVQHTFGD
+842 VEGLEIAVQHTFGD

-861 GANATLVDGDVK
+861 GANATIVDGDVN
-873 YDPYDLSSEQ
+873 YDPYDLTAEQ
-883 NPLVG
+883 NPIVG
-888 ISDSANFQVFYEKE
+888 ISDSANFQVFYEKN
-902 GLSVKVTYAWRSDYV
+902 GLSVKVTYAWRDQYL
-917 VGIGQ
+917 VGMGQ
-922 AQGSA
+922 AQGSE

-966 QGYGRFE
+966 RGFGRFE

>member
-19 LGSTLAFST
+19 MGASFALPT
-28 YAQEVERPET
+28 YAQEADAELQPEG
-38 QTSETA
+38 
-44 ASDNSVPNEVEVIQV
+44 EVEVIQV

-86 ELGKFPDTNLAESL
+86 ELGKFPDTNLAEAL

-153 EGVSTLELHKTA
+153 EGVNTLELHKTA

-181 TMKPLSRPGQQAS
+181 TMKPLARPGQQAS

-223 VDDMFGF
+223 ADDRFGF
-230 GVSFSHQERDFQQQA
+230 GVSFSHQERDFQQQSA
-245 ASVQGWVLQEN
+245 NIQGWVLQEN
-256 ADLPDL
+256 AELPDL
-262 DAANVVD
+262 DAANVID

-277 AFFAKDMN
+277 AFFPKDMN

-305 PVDNFTATVDY
+305 PVDNFTATLDY
-316 TATRATTGTNTV
+316 TATRAITGTNTV

-339 INAYELDA
+339 INAYELDE

-383 ELNDDWFFTLDYHD
+383 ELNDDWHFTLDYHD

-421 QLISKVFDY
+421 QLSSKVYDF
-430 REGEIPQVYVNW
+430 REGEIPQVYVNL
-442 NNGTNEINPGE
+442 NNGTNEILPSE

-485 IPLVKIDFGIA
+485 IPLVKVDFGVA
-496 RTEQSLTGFTAWS
+496 RTEQALTGFTAWS
-509 GLRGGPGFNPSFTE
+509 GLRGGPGFNPSYTE
-523 IFPDDMF
+523 IFPDSMF
-530 VRNDTSGFLDAFSG
+530 VRHDTDGFLDAFDG
-544 GGASMNPGYYYTF
+544 GGADMNPGYYYTF

-566 LAYLTADVVGESNAY
+566 LAYLTADVVGESNVY
-581 SIDPYFS
+581 STDPYFS

-593 SNVEETTD
+593 SNVEEVTN
-601 AIYVQTEWE
+601 AVYVQTEWD
-610 FEVSDYYVQVNAGLR
+610 FDYKGYYIQVNAGVR

-641 QVNWVAASEW
+641 QVNWVSASEW
-651 ITQFEADL
+651 VTDFEDDL
-659 QLQDFTG
+659 QLLDFTG
-666 EYDVLL
+666 EYSIAL
-672 PMLDIKVDVT
+672 PMFDVKVDLT
-682 DDVVARFSWGK
+682 DDIVARFSWGK

-704 GGRSFS
+704 GGLSFS
-710 GSPKIGSR
+710 GSPKIGAR
-718 TATEGN
+718 TASAGN
-724 TSLLPYESTNL
+724 TSLLPYLSDNL

-742 YNEASYAS
+742 YDEASYAS
-750 VGLFKKSV
+750 LGLFRKSV
-758 KNYIDYSASEET
+758 KNYISYTSVQET
-770 FEGLNDI
+770 YEGLHDI

-786 VSALEAAGVQATD
+786 VSALEADGVQATD
-799 SAIYGYF
+799 SAIYDYF
-806 VDNGYADADGVV
+806 VQNGYADENGVV
-818 TPNAD
+818 SPTSD
-823 DPLITWRVTK
+823 DPLIEWRVTQ
-833 PRNLSDTRT
+833 PRNLSDKRT
-842 VEGIELAVQHTFGD
+842 VEGLEIAVQHTFGD

-861 GANATLVDGDVK
+861 GANATIVDGDVN
-873 YDPYDLSSEQ
+873 YDPYDLTAEQ
-883 NPLVG
+883 NPIVG
-888 ISDSANFQVFYEKE
+888 ISDSANFQVFYEKN
-902 GLSVKVTYAWRSDYV
+902 GLSVKVTYAWRDQYL
-917 VGIGQ
+917 VGMGQ
-922 AQGSA
+922 AQGSE

-966 QGYGRFE
+966 RGFGRFE

>member
-19 LGSTLAFST
+19 LGSTLAMPS
-28 YAQEVERPET
+28 YAQETEAATPE
-38 QTSETA
+38 EG
-44 ASDNSVPNEVEVIQV
+44 EVEVIQV

-86 ELGKFPDTNLAESL
+86 ELGKFPDTNLAEAL
-100 QRITGVTISRSNGEG
+100 QRITGVTISRNNGEG
-115 SQITVRG
+115 NEITVRG

-142 TRSFNLENLSS
+142 TRSFNLSNLSS
-153 EGVSTLELHKTA
+153 EGVNTLELQKTA

-181 TMKPLSRPGQQAS
+181 TMKPLAQSGQQAS
-194 FSAKGIYDTSNVEGD
+194 FSVKGIYDTSNEEGD

-223 VDDMFGF
+223 ADDMFGF

-245 ASVQGWVLQEN
+245 ANIQGWQLQEN
-256 ADLPDL
+256 DALPEL
-262 DAANVVD
+262 DAENVVD
-269 NRTNITDA
+269 NRSNITNA
-277 AFFAKDMN
+277 AFFPKDMN
-285 YSIND
+285 YSISD
-290 VQRERSNGQVTFQFR
+290 VQRERQNAQVTFQFR
-305 PVDNFTATVDY
+305 PIDDFTATVDY
-316 TATRATTGTNTV
+316 TASRATTGTNTV
-328 GWGIWNNFGSN
+328 GWGIWNNFGAN
-339 INAYELDA
+339 INEYELDA

-356 SGDDASFTA
+356 SGDDGSFTA

-375 SLGVNLDW
+375 SIGINLDW
-383 ELNDDWFFTLDYHD
+383 TVSDDWHFAVDYHD
-397 SYNETDNGYDEG
+397 SYNEIDNGYDEG
-409 LGSSGQIILGSD
+409 LGSSGQIILGSN
-421 QLISKVFDY
+421 QLRSKVYDY
-430 REGEIPQVYVNW
+430 REGDIPQVFVNW
-442 NNGTNEINPGE
+442 NNGTNEIAPGE

-460 FIYSPGRSDIEQLQL
+460 FIYSPGRSDIEQFQL
-475 DGTWF
+475 DGTWY

-485 IPLVKIDFGIA
+485 IPLMKVDFGVA
-496 RTEQSLTGFTAWS
+496 RTEQALSGFTAWS
-509 GLRGGPGFNPSFTE
+509 GLRGGPGFNPSFTQ
-523 IFPDDMF
+523 IFPDSMF
-530 VRNDTSGFLDAFSG
+530 VRNDTSGFLDAFSS
-544 GGASMNPGYYYTF
+544 GGANMNPGYYYTY

-566 LAYLTADVVGESNAY
+566 LAFITSDVVGEANAY
-581 SIDPYFS
+581 STDPYYM
-588 GDPSV
+588 GAPAV
-593 SNVEETTD
+593 SNVEEITNS
-601 AIYVQTEWE
+601 IYVQTEWD
-610 FEVSDYYVQVNAGLR
+610 FEVGDYYVQINAGVR

-633 AAEVRVPT
+633 SAEVRVPE

-651 ITQFEADL
+651 ITQFEDGL
-659 QLQDFTG
+659 QVQDFTG

-672 PMLDIKVDVT
+672 PMFDVKVDVT

-704 GGRSFS
+704 GGLAFS

-718 TATEGN
+718 TASAGN
-724 TSLLPYESTNL
+724 TSLLPFESSNL

-742 YNEASYAS
+742 YDEASYAS
-750 VGLFKKSV
+750 IGLFRKSV
-758 KNYIDYSASEET
+758 ENYITTTGQDRQ

-777 YQGPRWNEA
+777 YLGPRWNEA
-786 VSALEAAGVQATD
+786 VSALEAAGTQATD

-806 VDNGYADADGVV
+806 VDNGFADENGVV

-823 DPLITWRVTK
+823 DPLITWRTTQ
-833 PRNLSDTRT
+833 PGNSSDAKT
-842 VEGIELAVQHTFGD
+842 VEGIELAVQHTFGE
-856 TGFGV
+856 TGFGF
-861 GANATLVDGDVK
+861 GANATLVDGDVE
-873 YDPYDLSSEQ
+873 YDPYNLEEQ
-883 NPLVG
+883 DPLVG
-888 ISDSANFQVFYEKE
+888 ISDSANFQVFYEKN

-922 AQGSA
+922 AQGSS
-927 DNPATQFDTYG
+927 DNPATQFDTYA
-938 QVDASVNYDVNENL
+938 QVDASINYDVDEHL
-952 TVFLEGVNINDETE
+952 TVFLEGININDETE
-966 QGYGRFE
+966 RGYGRFE

-985 YTFGARYTF
+985 YTLGARYTF

>member
-19 LGSTLAFST
+19 LGSTLAMPS
-28 YAQEVERPET
+28 YAQETEAATPE
-38 QTSETA
+38 EG
-44 ASDNSVPNEVEVIQV
+44 EVEVIQV

-86 ELGKFPDTNLAESL
+86 ELGKFPDTNLAEAL
-100 QRITGVTISRSNGEG
+100 QRITGVTISRNNGEG
-115 SQITVRG
+115 NEITVRG

-142 TRSFNLENLSS
+142 TRSFNLSNLSS
-153 EGVSTLELHKTA
+153 EGVNTLELQKTA

-181 TMKPLSRPGQQAS
+181 TMKPLAQSGQQAS
-194 FSAKGIYDTSNVEGD
+194 FSVKGIYDTSNEEGD

-223 VDDMFGF
+223 ADDMFGF

-245 ASVQGWVLQEN
+245 ANIQGWQLQEN
-256 ADLPDL
+256 DALPEL
-262 DAANVVD
+262 DAENVVD
-269 NRTNITDA
+269 NRSNITNA
-277 AFFAKDMN
+277 AFFPKDMN
-285 YSIND
+285 YSISD
-290 VQRERSNGQVTFQFR
+290 VQRERQNAQVTFQFR
-305 PVDNFTATVDY
+305 PIDDFTATVDY
-316 TATRATTGTNTV
+316 TASRATTGTNTV
-328 GWGIWNNFGSN
+328 GWGIWNNFGAN
-339 INAYELDA
+339 INEYELDA

-356 SGDDASFTA
+356 SGDDGSFTA

-375 SLGVNLDW
+375 SIGINLDW
-383 ELNDDWFFTLDYHD
+383 TVSDDWHFAVDYHD

-409 LGSSGQIILGSD
+409 LGSSGQIILGSN
-421 QLISKVFDY
+421 QLRSKVYDY
-430 REGEIPQVYVNW
+430 REGDIPQVFVNW
-442 NNGTNEINPGE
+442 NNGTNEIAPGE

-460 FIYSPGRSDIEQLQL
+460 FIYSPGRSDIEQFQL
-475 DGTWF
+475 DGTWY

-485 IPLVKIDFGIA
+485 IPLLKVDFGVA
-496 RTEQSLTGFTAWS
+496 RTEQALSGFTAWS
-509 GLRGGPGFNPSFTE
+509 GLRGGPGFNPSFTQ
-523 IFPDDMF
+523 IFPDSMF
-530 VRNDTSGFLDAFSG
+530 VRNDTSGFLDAFSS
-544 GGASMNPGYYYTF
+544 GGANMNPGYYYTY

-566 LAYLTADVVGESNAY
+566 LAFITSDVVGEANAY
-581 SIDPYFS
+581 STDPYYM
-588 GDPSV
+588 GAPAV
-593 SNVEETTD
+593 SNVEEITNS
-601 AIYVQTEWE
+601 IYVQTEWD
-610 FEVSDYYVQVNAGLR
+610 FEVGDYYVQINAGVR

-633 AAEVRVPT
+633 SAEVRVPE

-651 ITQFEADL
+651 ITQFEDGL
-659 QLQDFTG
+659 QVQDFTG

-672 PMLDIKVDVT
+672 PMFDVKVDVT

-704 GGRSFS
+704 GGLAFS

-718 TATEGN
+718 TASAGN
-724 TSLLPYESTNL
+724 TSLLPFESSNL

-742 YNEASYAS
+742 YDEASYAS
-750 VGLFKKSV
+750 IGLFRKSV
-758 KNYIDYSASEET
+758 ENYITTTGQDRQ

-777 YQGPRWNEA
+777 YLGPRWNEA
-786 VSALEAAGVQATD
+786 VNALEAAGTQATD

-806 VDNGYADADGVV
+806 VDNGFADENGVV

-823 DPLITWRVTK
+823 DPLITWRTTQ
-833 PRNLSDTRT
+833 PGNSSDAKT
-842 VEGIELAVQHTFGD
+842 VEGIELAVQHTFGE
-856 TGFGV
+856 TGFGF
-861 GANATLVDGDVK
+861 GANATLVDGDVE
-873 YDPYDLSSEQ
+873 YDPYNLEEQ
-883 NPLVG
+883 DPLVG
-888 ISDSANFQVFYEKE
+888 ISDSANFQVFYEKN

-922 AQGSA
+922 AQGSS
-927 DNPATQFDTYG
+927 DNPATQFDTYA
-938 QVDASVNYDVNENL
+938 QVDASINYDVDEHL
-952 TVFLEGVNINDETE
+952 TVFLEGININDETE
-966 QGYGRFE
+966 RGYGRFE

-985 YTFGARYTF
+985 YTLGARYTF

>member
-1 MKNTTFKKTQLA
+1 MKNITFKKTQLA

-19 LGSTLAFST
+19 LGTAAFTMPTLA
-28 YAQEVERPET
+28 QETDVPE
-38 QTSETA
+38 EA
-44 ASDNSVPNEVEVIQV
+44 ELEVIQV
-59 SGIRGSMI
+59 SGIRGSLM
-67 RSMDLKRSSS
+67 RSMDLKRSSN

-86 ELGKFPDTNLAESL
+86 ELGKFPDTNLAEAL

-153 EGVSTLELHKTA
+153 EGVNTLELHKTA

-181 TMKPLSRPGQQAS
+181 TMKPLSQPGQNFT
-194 FSAKGIYDTSNVEGD
+194 FSAKGIYDTSNEEGD

-223 VDDMFGF
+223 ADDMFGF

-245 ASVQGWVLQEN
+245 ANIQGWVLQEN
-256 ADLPDL
+256 DALPDL
-262 DAANVVD
+262 DAQNAID
-269 NRTNITDA
+269 NRSNITDA
-277 AFFAKDMN
+277 AFFPKDMN

-290 VQRERSNGQVTFQFR
+290 VQRERQNAQVTFQFR

-316 TATRATTGTNTV
+316 TATRATTGTNSV
-328 GWGIWNNFGSN
+328 GWGIWNNFGAN
-339 INAYELDA
+339 INAYELDE

-375 SLGVNLDW
+375 SIGVNLDW
-383 ELNDDWFFTLDYHD
+383 ELNDDWHFTLDYHD

-409 LGSSGQIILGSD
+409 LGSAGQIILGSD
-421 QLISKVFDY
+421 QLQSKEYDY
-430 REGEIPQVYVNW
+430 RSGDIPQFLVNW
-442 NNGTNEINPGE
+442 NNGSNEVLPSE

-480 NSAFD
+480 NSSFD
-485 IPLVKIDFGIA
+485 IPLIKVDFGYA
-496 RTEQSLTGFTAWS
+496 RTQQSLSGFTAWS
-509 GLRGGPGFNPSFTE
+509 GLRGGPGFNPSFTQ
-523 IFPDDMF
+523 IFPDSMF
-530 VRNDTSGFLDAFSG
+530 VRNDTGDFLDSFDG
-544 GGASMNPGYYYTF
+544 GGSALSPNYYYTF
-557 DFDEAIARQ
+557 NFDEAIARQ

-581 SIDPYFS
+581 SIDPYFM
-588 GDPSV
+588 GAPTV

-601 AIYVQTEWE
+601 SIYVQTEWD
-610 FEVSDYYVQVNAGLR
+610 FDLAGYYVQINAGVR

-633 AAEVRVPT
+633 AAEVRVPI

-651 ITQFEADL
+651 ITAFQPEL

-666 EYDVLL
+666 DYDIVL
-672 PMLDIKVDVT
+672 PMFDVKVDVT

-710 GSPKIGSR
+710 GSPKIGAR
-718 TATEGN
+718 TVSEGN
-724 TSLLPYESTNL
+724 TALLPYESTNL
-735 DLSFEWY
+735 DLSLEWY
-742 YNEASYAS
+742 YDESSYAA
-750 VGLFKKSV
+750 VGLFRKSV
-758 KNYIDYSASEET
+758 KNYIDFSASDET
-770 FEGLNDI
+770 FDGLNDI

-786 VSALEAAGVQATD
+786 VSALEAQGVQATD

-806 VDNGYADADGVV
+806 VDNGYADANGVV
-818 TPNAD
+818 SPNAD
-823 DPLITWRVTK
+823 DPLINWRVTK
-833 PRNLSDTRT
+833 PRNLNDTKT
-842 VEGIELAVQHTFGD
+842 VEGIELAVQHTFGE

-861 GANATLVDGDVK
+861 GANATFVDGDVE
-873 YDPYDLSSEQ
+873 YDPYDLTPQ

-917 VGIGQ
+917 IGIGQ
-922 AQGSA
+922 AQGSS
-927 DNPATQFDTYG
+927 DNPATQFDTFG
-938 QVDASVNYDVNENL
+938 QVDASINYDVTDNL

-966 QGYGRFE
+966 RGYGRFE

-985 YTFGARYTF
+985 YTFGARYSF

>member
-19 LGSTLAFST
+19 MGSSLALPT
-28 YAQEVERPET
+28 YAQEADAELQPEG
-38 QTSETA
+38 
-44 ASDNSVPNEVEVIQV
+44 EVEVIQV

-86 ELGKFPDTNLAESL
+86 ELGKFPDTNLAEAL

-153 EGVSTLELHKTA
+153 EGVNTLELHKTA

-181 TMKPLSRPGQQAS
+181 TMKPLARPGQQAS
-194 FSAKGIYDTSNVEGD
+194 FSAKGIYDTSNEGD

-223 VDDMFGF
+223 ADDRFGF
-230 GVSFSHQERDFQQQA
+230 GVSFSHQERDFQQQSA
-245 ASVQGWVLQEN
+245 NIQGRVLQEN
-256 ADLPDL
+256 AELPDL
-262 DAANVVD
+262 DAANVID

-277 AFFAKDMN
+277 AFFPKDMN

-305 PVDNFTATVDY
+305 PVDNFTATLDY
-316 TATRATTGTNTV
+316 TATRAITGTNTV

-339 INAYELDA
+339 INAYELDE

-383 ELNDDWFFTLDYHD
+383 ELNDDWHFTLDYHD

-421 QLISKVFDY
+421 QLSSKVYDF

-442 NNGTNEINPGE
+442 NNGTNEILPSE

-485 IPLVKIDFGIA
+485 IPLVKVDFGVA
-496 RTEQSLTGFTAWS
+496 RTEQALTGFTAWS
-509 GLRGGPGFNPSFTE
+509 GLRGGPGFNPSYTE
-523 IFPDDMF
+523 IFPDSMF
-530 VRNDTSGFLDAFSG
+530 VRHDTDGFLDAFDG
-544 GGASMNPGYYYTF
+544 GGADMNPGYYYTF

-566 LAYLTADVVGESNAY
+566 LAYLTADVVGESNVY
-581 SIDPYFS
+581 STDPYFS

-593 SNVEETTD
+593 SNVEEVTN
-601 AIYVQTEWE
+601 AVYVQTEWD
-610 FEVSDYYVQVNAGLR
+610 FDYKGYYIQVNAGVR

-641 QVNWVAASEW
+641 QVNWVSASEW
-651 ITQFEADL
+651 VTDFEDDL
-659 QLQDFTG
+659 QLLDFTG
-666 EYDVLL
+666 EYSIAL
-672 PMLDIKVDVT
+672 PMFDVKVDLT
-682 DDVVARFSWGK
+682 DDIVARFSWGK

-704 GGRSFS
+704 GGLSFS
-710 GSPKIGSR
+710 GSPKIGAR
-718 TATEGN
+718 TASAGN
-724 TSLLPYESTNL
+724 TSLLPYLSDNL

-742 YNEASYAS
+742 YDEASYAS
-750 VGLFKKSV
+750 LGLFRKSV
-758 KNYIDYSASEET
+758 KNYISYTSVQET
-770 FEGLNDI
+770 YEGLHDI

-786 VSALEAAGVQATD
+786 VSALEADGVQATD
-799 SAIYGYF
+799 SAIYDYF
-806 VDNGYADADGVV
+806 VQNGYADENGVV
-818 TPNAD
+818 SPTSD
-823 DPLITWRVTK
+823 DPLIEWRVTQ
-833 PRNLSDTRT
+833 PRNLSDKRT
-842 VEGIELAVQHTFGD
+842 VEGLEIAVQHTFGD

-861 GANATLVDGDVK
+861 GANATIVDGDVN
-873 YDPYDLSSEQ
+873 YDPYDLTAEQ
-883 NPLVG
+883 NPIVG
-888 ISDSANFQVFYEKE
+888 ISDSANFQVFYEKN
-902 GLSVKVTYAWRSDYV
+902 GLSVKVTYAWRDQYL
-917 VGIGQ
+917 VGMGQ
-922 AQGSA
+922 AQGSE

-966 QGYGRFE
+966 RGFGRFE